1 MEFRIF
7 GPIEVVD
14 RGRPV
19 AIRRGKEQAL
29 LAYQL
34 LHANEV
40 VASGRLVDE
49 LWGERPPPTA
59 VKILQNAVSQLRKS
73 LRDDRLVTRPP
84 GYVPRVEP
92 GELDLERFES
102 LAERG
107 RANGDGNLLREA
119 LGLWRGEPLAELR
132 DEPFARDA
140 AQRLEEARLG
150 AREDRVESDL
160 AEGRHV
166 ELIPERL

>member
-73 LRDDRLVTRPP
+73 LGDDRLVTRPP
-84 GYVPRVEP
+84 GYVLRVEP

-107 RANGDGNLLREA
+107 RANGDGNRLREA
-119 LGLWRGEPLAELR
+119 LGLWRG
-132 DEPFARDA
+132 EPFARDA

-150 AREDRVESDL
+150 AREDGSSRISRRD
-160 AEGRHV
+160 ATSSSFPSSKG
-166 ELIPERL
+166 